1 MADIPPRQ
9 VQRRIDDSAADMGTL
24 VDLGL
29 VEEQPVPQYAG
40 LFIEPDIP
48 CGRRRTR
55 VTDVPAALLGGGDI
69 LASGTRDAVDWLT
82 GSAGCPSPGLEPT
95 PGLHVGTLCAIE

>member
-29 VEEQPVPQYAG
+29 AEEQPVPQYAG
-40 LFIEPDIP
+40 LFVEPDIP
-48 CGRRRTR
+48 
-55 VTDVPAALLGGGDI
+55 P
-69 LASGTRDAVDWLT
+69 LAD
-82 GSAGCPSPGLEPT
+82 EP
-95 PGLHVGTLCAIE
+95 E